1 MNAAYELREYVQAG
15 RSPFA
20 EWFEGLNPVTAARV
34 DRYIRRLE
42 AGNFSAAKFVREG
55 VFELRLDFGPG
66 YRVYYGREGRAV
78 IILLGGGS
86 KGRQAADIGAA
97 VARWK
102 LYKQAKAKMAL
113 TRNYKET
120 VVARI

>member
-1 MNAAYELREYVQAG
+1 MNGSFEIREYSEAE

-20 EWFEGLNPVTAARV
+20 AWFDDLDPVTAARV

-42 AGNFSAAKFVREG
+42 AGNFGAAKPLREG

-66 YRVYYGREGRAV
+66 YRIYYGREGRTI

-86 KGRQAADIGAA
+86 KRQQHADIAAA

-102 LYKQAKAKMAL
+102 RYKQ
-113 TRNYKET
+113 TR
-120 VVARI
+120 A

>member
-1 MNAAYELREYVQAG
+1 MSAAYELREYIEAG
-15 RSPFA
+15 RSPFG
-20 EWFEGLNPVTAARV
+20 EWFKELDPVTAALV

-86 KGRQAADIGAA
+86 KRRQAADIAAA
-97 VARWK
+97 VQRWK
-102 LYKQAKAKMAL
+102 AYKQAKAKNGTDTKL
-113 TRNYKET
+113 
-120 VVARI
+120 